1 MGDMAGLPA
10 LSDPR
15 LIILQKQSKRM
26 RKGIAIKN
34 DKLRAH
40 RDRVGR
46 MEEKYKTSDEFRSW
60 QVRRIFIKNYYQTKE
75 LKNVS
80 CTHLFPFSL
89 LLFNFRFVSNC
100 CLDTME
106 SFKLFVAQYHNLLKL
121 SFIMRTI

>member
-40 RDRVGR
+40 RDRAGR
-46 MEEKYKTSDEFRSW
+46 MEEKYKTSDQFRAW
-60 QVRRIFIKNYYQTKE
+60 QVNTK
-75 LKNVS
+75 LI
-80 CTHLFPFSL
+80 
-89 LLFNFRFVSNC
+89 
-100 CLDTME
+100 
-106 SFKLFVAQYHNLLKL
+106 ANLQVWAN
-121 SFIMRTI
+121 